1 MKGYFG
7 KFLKINLTSGKIE
20 ELPVSD
26 DDFRKYVGGSTL
38 AAKLIYDYVTPGMDP
53 LAPENP
59 LVFATGPFIGSSVPM
74 VSRAAIC
81 GIAPGGL
88 WGEATTGGIFP
99 FRLKGSGYDGII
111 ITGKSEKPVYL
122 LVGQEKAEIREASH
136 LWGKDSYETQE
147 LIDKEVGEKASAA
160 CIGRGGENLVRFAGI
175 MNDEGRTAGRCG
187 LGALMGAKNLK
198 AVVVSG
204 NQKAEI
210 ADSEGLKRII
220 EEAYGAIK
228 NNPSTNAYKLY
239 GTNMYIDLGMRLGD
253 VPARYFTKTVFPAG
267 KLHGPAFRSRYNMA
281 SYACR
286 GCPVGCGKVI
296 KDFSDDIPRVDG
308 PEYETIAAFGPLC
321 MNFDIDAVVR
331 ANHFCN
337 RQGIDTI
344 SAGVSIAFAMHLYE
358 QGLLTKEQTGVEI
371 KWGNGAVILKL
382 LEMIINQEGF
392 GVILSKGVKE
402 MAVLLGADPEE
413 AAHVKGLEFPMH
425 DPRAYQGAALSY
437 AVGPRGA
444 CHLKGGFYILDA
456 PGNEVGLELGISFS
470 DKNDPAQKGA
480 MAAKNL
486 HFSELYNSLTLCHFS
501 PMPASL
507 IARSLT
513 AITGIRYNAMDL
525 LAFGER
531 SLNLKRAINNKLGV
545 TRQEDR
551 LPKIVSR
558 ALPEGATAGI
568 EPAMDIMLREFYDV
582 SRWDWETG
590 KPTKEKLV
598 ELGLNQ
604 AARDLWDD
612 HQ

>member
-1 MKGYFG
+1 MRGYFG
-7 KFLKINLTSGKIE
+7 KFLKINLTDKKME
-20 ELPVSD
+20 DLPISD
-26 DDFRKYVGGSTL
+26 DDLRKYVGGSTL
-38 AAKLIYDYVTPGMDP
+38 AAKLIYDYVRVGMDP
-53 LAPENP
+53 LAAENP
-59 LVFATGPFIGSSVPM
+59 LVFATGPFIGSSLPM

-88 WGEATTGGIFP
+88 WGEATTGGVFP
-99 FRLKGSGYDGII
+99 FRLKGSGYDGIL
-111 ITGKSEKPVYL
+111 ITGKSDKPVYL
-122 LVGQEKAEIREASH
+122 LVTQEKAEIRDASH
-136 LWGKDSYETQE
+136 LWGKDSYETQA
-147 LIDKEVGEKASAA
+147 LIAKEVEGRVSTA
-160 CIGRGGENLVRFAGI
+160 CIGGGGEKLIRFAGI

-210 ADSEGLKRII
+210 ADSEGLKQII
-220 EEAYGAIK
+220 EAAHGCIK
-228 NNPSTNAYKLY
+228 SNPNTNGYRLY
-239 GTNMYIDLGMRLGD
+239 GTNMYMDLGMRLGD
-253 VPARYFTKTVFPAG
+253 VPAKYFTRSIFPVG
-267 KLHGPAFRSRYNMA
+267 KLHGPAFRTRYNMA

-286 GCPVGCGKVI
+286 GCPIGCGKSI
-296 KDFSDDIPRVDG
+296 KDFNDDIPRVDG
-308 PEYETIAAFGPLC
+308 PEYETVAAFGPLC
-321 MNFDIDAVVR
+321 MNLDMDAVVK

-337 RQGIDTI
+337 RHGIDTI

-358 QGLLTKEQTGVEI
+358 RGAITKEQTGMEI
-371 KWGNGAVILKL
+371 TWGDGAVILKL
-382 LEMIINQEGF
+382 LEMIIRQEGF

-402 MAVLLGADPEE
+402 MAVLLGVDPEE

-425 DPRAYQGAALSY
+425 DARAYQGAALSY

-444 CHLKGGFYILDA
+444 CHLKGGFYNLDA

-486 HFSELYNSLTLCHFS
+486 HFSELYNSFTLCHFS

-507 IARSLT
+507 IARALT
-513 AITGIRYNAMDL
+513 AITGTHYDAMEL
-525 LAFGER
+525 LVFGER
-531 SLNLKRAINNKLGV
+531 SLNLKRAINNKLGA
-545 TRQEDR
+545 TRKDDR

-558 ALPEGATAGI
+558 ALQEGATAGI
-568 EPAMDIMLREFYDV
+568 EPGMELMLKEFYDV

-590 KPTKEKLV
+590 KPTKEKLL
-598 ELGLNQ
+598 ELGLDQ

-612 HQ
+612 YQ